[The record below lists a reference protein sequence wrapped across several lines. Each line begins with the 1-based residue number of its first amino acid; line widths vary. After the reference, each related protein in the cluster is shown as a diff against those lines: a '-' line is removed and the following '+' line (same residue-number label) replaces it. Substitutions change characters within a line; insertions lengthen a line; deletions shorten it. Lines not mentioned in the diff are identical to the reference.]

1 MIIRHCFGLV
11 SLASLLCSSASFAA
25 QESNLL
31 LDQQFKAHDLRGEA
45 LIQVVYSPTNDSFI
59 TAASDGTLKW
69 WSAPASIKSEFSP
82 PSKPM
87 LFNARFAPDGRSV
100 IAAAY
105 NGIATQWDVSIQQS
119 RQYRPHL
126 SGVTDAEILPGLA
139 GVITSSDDGSIRF
152 WSSQGTLLHRVQR
165 PGVSRHMALAGRRGL
180 VAVTQDI
187 GEVTLLNN
195 EGDLLQIFPTQ
206 QGRLNDVIFSPNEQ
220 QLVTGGF
227 DGTIKIWDVSDPS
240 KPIRLLHTIAA
251 VDGSGWIEGLA
262 LNNRGQLASA
272 SEDGVVR
279 LWSLTGDLLASKR
292 LSDSHLM
299 SVTFSPDGRRLLV
312 AAQDG
317 TVSAL
322 RVD

>member
-1 MIIRHCFGLV
+1 
-11 SLASLLCSSASFAA
+11 
-25 QESNLL
+25 
-31 LDQQFKAHDLRGEA
+31 
-45 LIQVVYSPTNDSFI
+45 
-59 TAASDGTLKW
+59 
-69 WSAPASIKSEFSP
+69 
-82 PSKPM
+82 
-87 LFNARFAPDGRSV
+87 
-100 IAAAY
+100 
-105 NGIATQWDVSIQQS
+105 
-119 RQYRPHL
+119 
-126 SGVTDAEILPGLA
+126 
-139 GVITSSDDGSIRF
+139 
-152 WSSQGTLLHRVQR
+152 
-165 PGVSRHMALAGRRGL
+165 L

-187 GEVTLLNN
+187 GDVTLLNN

-262 LNNRGQLASA
+262 LNNIGQLASA
-272 SEDGVVR
+272 SEDGVLR